1 MTAATMKDAFSRAE
15 VVSIWPKLDRTL
27 VNNGRRP
34 AVDMPPHLFGAVWD
48 VILQV
53 ADATATKPD
62 YAAIAYLTAA
72 ASLIGGKRRA
82 SPYGLDWSEPCIL
95 WCAALGDPSSRK
107 SAPLDHMTKPLWA
120 LQDAAKEEH
129 DERKR
134 EYAAEVERA
143 KVERIAWQDEVKQLA
158 GSPGGTPP
166 MPTIAVEPEPPR
178 ERRTVISDATPEAV
192 ADVLVGNP
200 QGVLC
205 YNDEL
210 AGWLE
215 SFDRYTS
222 GGRPFWLSAYG
233 GRPHAITRKG
243 AGTIHIPFNGV
254 SVLGSIQPDKVVD
267 HLDGANDGLVPR
279 ILWAWPDKLPPRP
292 QTVRVDRTALEAAY
306 SRLDHLG
313 WGEDEAGNPC
323 AKVLRLDDDARDV
336 FSEWEISNAAND
348 GEGSSLFASFAG
360 KLGGLVL
367 RLALVAEL
375 TDWAFNGGG
384 EPATISLRSL
394 SAAIAFCEDYA
405 KPMAQRVYGDAAV
418 SSEDRNASLLAR
430 YIVKNGFR
438 TVNMR
443 ELRQHP
449 HKGHLKPLQAKGAM
463 DAAFE
468 VAQDAGWIRPAFS
481 RDGDTVGQPRKDYDV
496 NPAALGGAA

>member
-1 MTAATMKDAFSRAE
+1 MQSLAE
-15 VVSIWPKLDRTL
+15 IETLNPWPAIDRTL

-34 AVDMPPHLFGAVWD
+34 AVEMPRHLFGPAWN
-48 VILQV
+48 IIEQV

-62 YAAIAYLTAA
+62 YAAIAYLTSA

-82 SPYGLDWSEPCIL
+82 SPYGGDWTEPCIL
-95 WCAALGDPSSRK
+95 WMAALGDPSSRK

-120 LQDAAKEEH
+120 MQDAAKDDYE
-129 DERKR
+129 DRKR
-134 EYAAEVERA
+134 EHSAEVERA
-143 KVERIAWQDEVKQLA
+143 KAERCKWQEEVKA
-158 GSPGGTPP
+158 AAGTPGQTP
-166 MPTIAVEPEPPR
+166 PLPALAVEPEAPR
-178 ERRTVISDATPEAV
+178 ERRTIISDATPEAV
-192 ADVLVGNP
+192 ADVLAGNP

-222 GGRPFWLSAYG
+222 GGRPFWLSAFG

-243 AGTIHIPFNGV
+243 SGSIHIPFNGV

-279 ILWAWPDKLPPRP
+279 ILWAWPEKMLPKP
-292 QTVRVDRTALEAAY
+292 QTGRVDRSALEAAY
-306 SRLDHLG
+306 ARLDQLA
-313 WGEDEAGNPC
+313 WAEGETGELV
-323 AKVLRLDDDARDV
+323 AKILRLDDDASAV
-336 FSEWEISNAAND
+336 FSDWEITNAQTDA
-348 GEGSSLFASFAG
+348 EGSSLYAAFAG
-360 KLGGLVL
+360 KLSGAVL

-375 TDWAFNGGG
+375 TEWAFNGGG

-394 SAAIAFCEDYA
+394 SAAIEWCEDYA

-418 SSEDRNASLLAR
+418 SVADRNASLFAR
-430 YIVKNGFR
+430 YVLKNGFR

-443 ELRQHP
+443 EMRQHP

-463 DAAFE
+463 DE
-468 VAQDAGWIRPAFS
+468 VFKIMQDAGWLRPAFS
-481 RDGDTVGQPRKDYDV
+481 RGGETPGQPRKDYEV
-496 NPAALGGAA
+496 NPLLFGGAA